1 MPSDA
6 RSRYATPPSP
16 ANTWTANNGS
26 HFNPATMSSQ
36 TQSSMYTVDP
46 RHPLSGQL
54 RADQAVGVGPGKG
67 VPANR

>member
-1 MPSDA
+1 MPFEA
-6 RSRYATPPSP
+6 RSRYATPPS
-16 ANTWTANNGS
+16 WTAKNGS
-26 HFNPATMSSQ
+26 HSNPANMSPQ

-46 RHPLSGQL
+46 RHPLTGQL